1 MITQSDF
8 YLFLI
13 FIISYLLGSFPTAF
27 LIIKKYSGQDI
38 KKVGTGNVGAMNVQR
53 ATGKIHLFLLTFLID
68 AGKAILAIIIAK
80 KFSYLGYDLNLAITI
95 AAFGAVVGHCF
106 PIFLK
111 FQGGKAIASLIGI
124 LTLLNFQWLLL
135 PWAAVCIFSILT
147 TGYLFLGQFMGTIF
161 LPIIG
166 YFLAPEYFWLCLVV
180 AIPIFIKQWPRFI
193 PMLKGQEPK
202 WYWKLS
208 KNKQNG

>member
-1 MITQSDF
+1 MINQSDF

-27 LIIKKYSGQDI
+27 LITKRYSGQDI

-53 ATGKIHLFLLTFLID
+53 ATGKIHLFVLTFLVD
-68 AGKAILAIIIAK
+68 AGKAALAVLIAQK
-80 KFSYLGYDLNLAITI
+80 ISYPGYNLNLAVTV

-106 PIFLK
+106 SVFLK
-111 FQGGKAIASLIGI
+111 FHGGKAIASLMGI
-124 LTLLNFQWLLL
+124 LALLNFQWLFL
-135 PWAAVCIFSILT
+135 PWGAVCVLSILA

-166 YFLAPEYFWLCLVV
+166 YFLAREYFWLCFLV
-180 AIPIFIKQWPRFI
+180 AIPIFIKQWSRFI

-202 WYWKLS
+202 WYWKLP